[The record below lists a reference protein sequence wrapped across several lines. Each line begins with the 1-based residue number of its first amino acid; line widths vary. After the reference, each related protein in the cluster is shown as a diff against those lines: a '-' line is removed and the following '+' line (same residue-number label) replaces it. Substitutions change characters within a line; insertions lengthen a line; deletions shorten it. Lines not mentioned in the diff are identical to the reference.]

1 MTDEEFLTAF
11 ETTQLGAQDFD
22 HTAHVR
28 AAFLLIQRHGFAH
41 AVPSYCTA
49 LQALTRRFGV
59 PQKYHETITIAFLAL
74 INERLAST
82 PDTDWDSF
90 CARHADLFCGNALL
104 AYYTPAQLA
113 QPAARRTFQLPHRQ
127 LANCEPPA

>member
-1 MTDEEFLTAF
+1 MTDEDFLSAF
-11 ETTQLGAQDFD
+11 ETTQLCEKDFD
-22 HTAHVR
+22 HAAHVR

-41 AVPSYCTA
+41 AVPAYCIA

-59 PQKYHETITIAFLAL
+59 PEKYHETITIAFLAL
-74 INERLAST
+74 INERLVST

-90 CARHADLFCGNALL
+90 CAPNADLFSGNALL

-127 LANCEPPA
+127 TANCESPA